1 MLRLKA
7 FILTE
12 SLRWLDLWVVFIQ
25 VNIIIKFDTWPYVV
39 GLHQL
44 TPLTWGNEEPESRNQ
59 KKLRSLLAVLHHPVL
74 LTCNLFWSLTE
85 DRLADCYE
93 TAVDDSLLF
102 NELYDLIVSLVIEL
116 MSIH

>member
-12 SLRWLDLWVVFIQ
+12 SLQWLDLWVVFIQ

-44 TPLTWGNEEPESRNQ
+44 TLLTWGNEEPESRNQ

-93 TAVDDSLLF
+93 TAVADSLLF
-102 NELYDLIVSLVIEL
+102 NELHDLIVSLVIEL